1 MKIRKYFFAMITV
14 ITVCLFFLSFM
25 TYAGAETT
33 LTVDEIMDKVDETS
47 PEFSIQK
54 TISEMILIDKDG
66 NEEIRDM
73 VMFSQKVEDD
83 QTNTLVRFLSPKS
96 VKGVTLLNINDGE
109 KIYLYMPAFG
119 KPKRIAGA
127 TKRDEFMGT
136 GLSYEDMSMDYKDEE
151 YKKTL
156 LQETDDAYIVE
167 VLPNGEDV
175 SYEKII
181 LHVDKAK
188 FYARKVEFYETINE
202 LTKTLTINKI
212 KIDDKGKVTPME
224 IEFTD
229 IEEEDKTK
237 IVIKEIEYDIELSS
251 DFFSIRTLSKPT
263 L

>member
-1 MKIRKYFFAMITV
+1 MKIRKYFFAMTV
-14 ITVCLFFLSFM
+14 VCLLFSGIIA
-25 TYAGAETT
+25 YAETETT
-33 LTVDEIMDKVDETS
+33 LTVDEIMDKMDETE
-47 PEFSIQK
+47 PDFTTQK
-54 TISEMILIDKDG
+54 TISEMILIDKKG
-66 NEEIRDM
+66 NEEVREMI
-73 VMFSQKVEDD
+73 MFSQKVEDD

-109 KIYLYMPAFG
+109 RIHLYLPAFG
-119 KPKRIAGA
+119 KAKRIAGA

-156 LQETDDAYIVE
+156 LEETDNEYIVE
-167 VLPNGEDV
+167 VLPSGEDV

-181 LHVDKAK
+181 IHVDKAK
-188 FYARKVEFYETINE
+188 FYAKKVEFYEIIDE

-212 KIDDKGKVTPME
+212 KIDDKDKITPME

-237 IVIKEIEYDIELSS
+237 IVIKEIEYDVELSS
-251 DFFSIRTLSKPT
+251 SFFSIRTLKKPT